1 MELKM
6 KNWNRIL
13 NNFIAGIAIVIVAM
27 MIGIG
32 FISPKSYAVAL
43 TKADIDNYDIYFVS
57 ALTNSRT
64 ATGMDR
70 VQLTGMDSDS
80 NLYDYYSY
88 QYDYKSFSDTKLYYG
103 YTGNVVEDDANGN
116 VSISTTNGDTTAT
129 ETIFSEV
136 SSSLTTRIR
145 DGFVPYGVNYFQ
157 NIKNQKEEIFYNEI
171 DDGDYVLINNYT
183 NHTNNSDFN
192 VENFYLSFGTAY
204 IDDNKST
211 PLYDLTVEAKLYS
224 EGQTHFLALNEA
236 QRTQLESRQ
245 YVEYWNQ
252 YFDLRSLEAYQKN
265 QPNSPTYSIENQQGK
280 YEFTFY
286 FVRYDDKLEP
296 VVDPDA
302 SDPDNP
308 YLREK
313 FTYTFYLLDSAEYSE
328 YPTIYN
334 ANIETNNI
342 EADATNE
349 YYYSFN
355 TGTPFIRYNP
365 TKYNLAYNRVNNKSV
380 NNVSE
385 NVTSSFKE
393 GVYTLGT
400 SGINYE
406 KGLITYY
413 KGTNTLKQ
421 VFVLTYYN
429 ENKSI
434 VEHLYLSRKNIA
446 SNDNFNPNTYE
457 VFIDNLESGNLQFEY
472 KLTQILTKYDAKYT
486 IDTYKTTTYENL
498 NFLTE
503 DFSSIALKDGVY
515 QVKDKNNKVLTTLD
529 SKITTDNI
537 DINTDATTK
546 EKTITYNGN
555 LVATYEAYPQ
565 TTITTEALKAGVQL
579 NTTTLAEDATPL
591 GATNTKYQLSVVG
604 DENTTKTYTLTK
616 YYFLEENLEEE
627 ILLSVAEAPLN
638 KRIRIKDPIHNHISI
653 EYVVVE
659 KTTTG
664 ENPVTYREV
673 NNIRFSIKSKIA
685 VDNFSNHSN
694 LKTLFDV
701 VNYEFDE
708 KMEGEIADI
717 TDDFTLDIDYTYDY
731 TMEELGIYDITYSY
745 VSNTED
751 NVYYT
756 NAKKVADDETA
767 SVMQSKLY
775 LSNSTNYTAP
785 VNFSASNTTT
795 TPVTSPDKVSNLN
808 IVVTGKVV
816 DTKVKLNGETY
827 VYNAKTN
834 ILTNEEGTITY
845 TLDTEENHQ
854 ITGGPALP
862 RTISVKQISGDNY
875 VSISY
880 TIGTITKI
888 DETTKTNYTIQGK
901 SGYRVISKI
910 SSKVSYSLSPGLIF
924 PEGDNWKSVVKAID
938 VIKNTTDLKVLTK
951 VVDQA
956 TQGKDKLHVFGS
968 IAYFNK
974 VDTTTDSNQAKLQ
987 QIDSRLGV
995 NYVSD
1000 VTPLYVKREGL
1011 SQNITETTIASNFA
1025 GKIANLFKKD
1035 EIIVTDVTPVL
1046 WNNFS
1051 TLYYTN
1057 NNKKSM
1063 SYVFRYT
1070 GYKYTS
1076 DGTLDLS
1083 SASMV
1088 TSTYTKDIHCQF
1100 DGLYEVVVFYKYDN
1114 LPATKSGQIYYQ
1126 LFTFIIDNSSP
1137 NLILETENLREIK
1150 DTQKLEAS
1158 TTLSLTINGENLST
1172 ASNSFGYYSDT
1183 KTIVAWLTTN
1193 YNSALKTTK
1202 ISNFKTNITTANVYD
1217 CNENAFTLTNNATE
1231 YSINELTVPLSNN
1244 YYGPGYEIVFE
1255 DGAEYNNLI
1264 IYFANSLDYADY
1276 DYIEL
1281 DPNSYTNKNVRIS
1294 WEIPTYFQNDIFIEV
1309 DKKYYNTTNTD
1320 AQKYNF
1326 NAIFRELNRN
1336 SATSQLATQVTNS
1349 NETTL
1354 SDYVKGISN
1363 MAIYKRFN
1371 DEGVLKN
1378 FYYVEL
1384 KVEDKTTN
1392 YNLNGNYN
1400 IVVHYST
1407 NGKSTFSTPFIIDKL
1422 DIAGL
1427 TIESVLKN
1435 ADGTFQVDPSID
1447 FGNTQIVNSDFTFR
1461 FNRKE
1466 SLADIFVYYDEIELI
1481 SSSDYDKI
1489 VTTLSGDYGITTKY
1503 QVNGVKESISIGT
1516 PYTYEYTH
1524 EFSKNYIASNN
1535 IISSNSSKLFL
1546 FRLQDEAGN
1555 QARYVVFYDG
1565 TEPRFLTVPKP
1576 DGETHIVNDTTRVIW
1591 GDYKAIK
1598 VSAESDFDI
1607 TSTNNVTNYSKEED
1621 DKDNNKLSLVLRY
1634 INSIN
1639 NKNAFNDL
1647 KVEKIDSNYYILV
1660 PITTIKIEDSEYGN
1674 KFELD
1679 LTNTTNSETK
1689 DYYFFPT
1696 LPFVIN
1702 EYTKDSEG
1710 NFIGEQYTGSNELV
1724 PMAYNADGSIVYQEY
1739 SEDNNGN
1746 LVPVYDY
1753 TRITIPVY
1761 NSDGSVVYDT
1771 DGNIKKAIYEV
1782 TPTGYKSQKIK
1793 DYNNNDVIRYVTIT
1807 YYLDKDNNITN
1818 TITGAVGEGK
1828 FIYSVRDE
1836 LNNKTSGLIW
1846 MNLDKTQTM
1855 AYGIFDYTDKLSNAE
1870 AIQGTT
1876 ESISASKMFISS
1888 IVATDTNKIPAY
1900 DVTYKHYAYDTSV
1913 YTDYTIKSVTLE
1925 KANDSLATYIVIEVV
1940 KTGTE
1945 PKPIKIQL
1953 TDEDGNEYPRYSYPY
1968 SLEGNAIVSDTNGDP
1983 KDVYSAGSQ
1992 FKTGDDTRKFSLA
2005 LNTTTDTVKEKI
2017 VTEEGLYIFKR
2028 TYTDKNIDKA
2038 TLGTDKRIIYRVYY
2052 VDRSG
2057 IINISAGESVA
2068 STLYNVGK
2076 DIEFTLGNNYNDA
2089 SYKKDITAS
2098 SIQNNQVPNGESKT
2112 SNANYNSH
2120 KLFDTNKIQV
2130 QFRMTYDKY
2139 NFNTSIGSYRDKVLN
2154 FVNDNKNTSISADDK
2169 TKIST
2174 YLGNT
2179 LFNQR
2184 YFEDNYKIELQL
2196 NVGASVIID
2205 ETDDFFSTP
2214 GLKEFL
2220 KNAGKQTITNE
2231 NNEQEEIRT
2240 NYFDFYL
2247 DTASNSYEININ
2259 DLAGYTTFNAD
2270 GTIDNANN
2278 LPNNLNI
2285 TFDISHTA
2293 PDGEFYGKYYG
2304 RHNYDENKSDS
2315 DNPLNI
2321 PSIPYKDGA
2330 YAILKYLEE
2339 GQLDLLSDSSKS
2351 SSSSM
2356 DGSYVK
2362 LYSTNN
2368 ETMIFTFAITNDEYK
2383 AQIDPNNIKIYK
2395 GGIATENL
2403 IFNRVNGS
2411 NQNTSLLSRDRQS
2424 KAFLKDTIGDTTY
2437 YAIIIFDNNLDDII
2451 DEGSEDEYLQYR
2463 LLDKDSS
2470 PDNPGNP
2477 DEEKYYV
2484 QINYVGNAND
2494 YIGQDANANKV
2505 SFYKTTFEIEVDRI
2519 KPMYNL
2525 TKLMSLDKYV
2535 YNTNKTNISLGS
2547 NYEAIFESYKDA
2559 YNFELDKSQDF
2570 ERSDLENYF
2579 FSLDTRENTSFVFE
2593 NISDLDNNNAFY
2605 IRKVDKN
2612 NYKFSVTPDD
2622 YKAYYNATYLQG
2634 HPQFTPNTATTIT
2647 SKALKDGF
2655 TMSDGSYYKVQL
2667 TLDTYTVNNTT
2678 YQIVENGISAHY
2690 LKEQKVL
2697 EENCYY
2703 EIIEEDEAGNY
2714 RVYAVYV
2721 PQESANKIVYTYQ
2734 TNSSASSLQRVS
2746 ILYGNTPYT
2755 KSSGMELKFAS
2766 IQTKDN
2772 FLKTTI
2778 NVVADT
2784 NNSGSIEHNIEVILD
2799 PNKLTV
2805 IALNRTLGTTLFSE
2819 TIDKKDKDG
2828 YANTDKYIEAINYV
2842 LNYYY
2847 ERINN
2852 KEDAYYSEYGYNV
2865 YIEVVDR
2872 LGVVMKD
2879 TVELFNYEIDYVVAG
2894 STLTPKFTDYTTQF
2908 GMYLEGQKGSTYL
2921 TDIKVYKF
2929 NKIWSQIN
2937 SDNSSK
2943 PQIFDKS
2950 EEELKKPNEYFFNRG
2965 IYKFVFTDNFNRT
2978 TEHFY
2983 EYGISSS
2990 QTGGSLSYLGK
3001 YSTLS
3006 DGYTYSA
3013 EDITYTY
3020 DSSVYNVY
3028 IKFVGKIP
3036 SEFADGEYQ
3045 QITDA
3050 QNYVIFNSGTTYTDE
3065 YLKSF
3070 GLNVI
3075 TSGNITTIT
3084 FSGVKDASTEKGIT
3098 TLSQY
3103 QIKTILASTVSNYTW
3118 GMEENSSDIFAY
3130 NKKIA
3135 LYTGIPNVTIK
3146 NTSGNTLDTSEH
3158 LNLTEDFNIVIAWPG
3173 YIATNDRLNLN
3184 ARIILTRTYSDNGTI
3199 KTQTTQVQSGTLI
3212 TQPGEY
3218 SAYVINDL
3226 GMMSKAISFSR
3237 GEGEISMYAVY
3248 GVNSQESTEFKLTPS
3263 SMISTEELEAETKV
3277 LFTYFITDNYF
3288 SYVDATSKDLITMEN
3303 FQEYMGSETLS
3314 TDFVANVN
3322 ANNYI
3327 DVRVNSNLSI
3337 KTEVYEIG
3345 FIEYSSYSYPY
3356 VKYQIYSD
3364 TKVGDAYIYRFIQVV
3379 FVDRTNTTLA
3389 DTKVYNSGAA
3399 DINLIEMGLPITSTS
3414 ESVFIQFNF
3423 ADESGFYVPFG
3434 DTLYIDRYYN
3444 GEFAETIAFEVS
3456 SNLTVSTSLSLNIS
3470 EVGLH
3475 EFVIRD
3481 LAGRTNLFNGSR
3493 KLQIYL
3499 INEILFK
3506 VNGDNPINNQ
3516 VFNGDVDISIVFEL
3530 GEFTFANNNPLY
3542 DDRTLNIIITRNGQ
3556 ATNMSN
3562 NNGEFTLTE
3571 AGYYNI
3577 VMSATTQLLDGTSTQ
3592 VTSTFNCVIV
3602 DTEIATRSF
3611 SISKGTNFTIAKLIK
3626 SVNGQETDITDTYSV
3641 SSTADTNV
3649 LLWLSHEEQGNSI
3662 FKVTLKYYEEVS
3674 ETYRTFDFSVW
3685 INNQAPVIISSIDPG
3700 TKTKDTITI
3709 NFNPGLIYTQI
3720 GKGYITLDGEKVVD
3734 INSESISFVDTI
3746 TISESGEHWLKIY
3759 SEDGKLIGSYKFTKS
3774 EPMNGITKFIII
3786 GIVIAV
3792 LVVVGLFFFLRRK
3805 GRYR

>member
-13 NNFIAGIAIVIVAM
+13 NNFVAGIAIVIVAM
-27 MIGIG
+27 MIGLG

-43 TKADIDNYDIYFVS
+43 TKADIENYDIYFVS
-57 ALTNSRT
+57 ALTSSRT
-64 ATGMDR
+64 ATGMSR
-70 VQLTGMDSDS
+70 VQLTGMDSDN
-80 NLYDYYSY
+80 NLYDFYSY
-88 QYDYKSFSDTKLYYG
+88 QYNYKSFSDTNLYYG
-103 YTGNVVEDDANGN
+103 YTGNAVEDDTNGN
-116 VSISTTNGDTTAT
+116 VSISSTSGDVSST
-129 ETIFSEV
+129 ETVFSPV
-136 SSSLTTRIR
+136 SSELSTRIR
-145 DGFVPYGVNYFQ
+145 NGFVPYGVNYFE
-157 NIKNQKEEIFYNEI
+157 NVGTQKEEIFYNEI

-183 NHTNNSDFN
+183 NHTANIDFN

-211 PLYDLTVEAKLYS
+211 PLYDLTIEAKLYS
-224 EGQTHFLALNEA
+224 EGQTHFLALNET
-236 QRTQLESRQ
+236 QRTQLDTKQ

-265 QPNSPTYSIENQQGK
+265 QPNSPTYTIENQQGK

-286 FVRYDDKLEP
+286 FTRYNEKLEP

-302 SDPDNP
+302 TDPDNP

-313 FTYTFYLLDSAEYSE
+313 FTYTFYLLDSADYSE

-334 ANIETNNI
+334 ADIENNTLEANSTNQ
-342 EADATNE
+342 

-355 TGTPFIRYNP
+355 TASPFIRYNP
-365 TKYNLAYNRVNNKSV
+365 TKYNLSYTRLNNKSV

-385 NVTSSFKE
+385 NVTSSYKE
-393 GVYTLGT
+393 GVYTIGT
-400 SGINYE
+400 DGINYE

-413 KGTNTLKQ
+413 KGTDTLKQ
-421 VFVLTYYN
+421 VFVLTHYN
-429 ENKSI
+429 KDKTL
-434 VEHLYLSRKNIA
+434 VEHLYLSRKNIT
-446 SNDNFNPNTYE
+446 SNDNFNPTTYE
-457 VFIDNLESGNLQFEY
+457 VFLDNLESGNLQFEY
-472 KLTQILTKYDAKYT
+472 KLTQILTENNDNTYT
-486 IDTYKTTTYENL
+486 LSTYKTTTYENL
-498 NFLTE
+498 GFLTE
-503 DFSSIALKDGVY
+503 DFTKIEPKVEAGKTIYL
-515 QVKDKNNKVLTTLD
+515 VKNASNKVVSILD
-529 SKITTDNI
+529 SRTQYETIG
-537 DINTDATTK
+537 INTNPSTQAKTVTYRLNDGTTYG
-546 EKTITYNGN
+546 I
-555 LVATYEAYPQ
+555 ATYGSYPQ
-565 TTITTEALKAGVQL
+565 VTKTVEELTAGVQL
-579 NTTTLAEDATPL
+579 SNSTLQADTNPL
-591 GATNTKYQLSVVG
+591 LDVSNTKYQLTATG
-604 DENTTKTYTLTK
+604 EENTTKTYTLTK
-616 YYFLEENLEEE
+616 SYFLGENLEKD
-627 ILLSVAEAPLN
+627 ILLSVADAPLN
-638 KRIRIKDPIHNHISI
+638 EVVRLKDPIHEHIAI

-659 KTTTG
+659 KTTEG
-664 ENPVTYREV
+664 ENPVTYREIE
-673 NNIRFSIKSKIA
+673 NITFSIRRNIT
-685 VDNFSNHSN
+685 VDTFSNQSN
-694 LKTLFDV
+694 LMRLFKV
-701 VNYEFDE
+701 VDYENLAID
-708 KMEGEIADI
+708 
-717 TDDFTLDIDYTYDY
+717 LDYTYDY

-745 VSNTED
+745 VSNATD
-751 NVYYT
+751 NVYFT
-756 NAKKVADDETA
+756 NAKALEEEATP
-767 SVMQSKLY
+767 SPIQSKLN

-785 VNFSASNTTT
+785 VNFSASNTTGSGVAGT
-795 TPVTSPDKVSNLN
+795 TKTSDLN
-808 IVVTGKVV
+808 IVVSGKVV
-816 DTKVKLNGETY
+816 DTKVKLNGEIF

-834 ILTNEEGTITY
+834 TLTDEEGHPY
-845 TLDTEENHQ
+845 LLDTIDNDYNV
-854 ITGGPALP
+854 TGSLILP
-862 RTISVKQISGDNY
+862 RTISVKTVNNEHF
-875 VSISY
+875 V
-880 TIGTITKI
+880 TITYKVGELI
-888 DETTKTNYTIQGK
+888 ETPTVTKTEYTIQGK
-901 SGYRVISKI
+901 SGYRVISNI
-910 SSKVSYSLSPGLIF
+910 STLTTYNLNTTNMSSKF
-924 PEGDNWKSVVKAID
+924 PIDTDAWKSV
-938 VIKNTTDLKVLTK
+938 IKTIKMMEDTPILNILTK
-951 VVDQA
+951 QIDQA
-956 TQGKDKLHVFGS
+956 TQGKDKLHIFGS

-974 VDTTTDSNQAKLQ
+974 ADTTTDSNQAKLQ

-1000 VTPLYVKREGL
+1000 VTALYNVSENRKKNTTAE
-1011 SQNITETTIASNFA
+1011 NETASDFA
-1025 GKIANLFKKD
+1025 GEIATLFKKD

-1051 TLYYTN
+1051 TLYYKG

-1070 GYKYTS
+1070 GYKYDS
-1076 DGTLDLS
+1076 DGKLDLTN
-1083 SASMV
+1083 ATMV

-1100 DGLYEVVVFYKYDN
+1100 DGLYEVVVLYKYDN
-1114 LPATKSGQIYYQ
+1114 LPAAKSGNVYYQ

-1150 DTQKLEAS
+1150 DTENLKAD

-1172 ASNSFGYYSDT
+1172 ANGNFAYYSDT
-1183 KTIVAWLTTN
+1183 KTIVAWLKTN
-1193 YNSALKTTK
+1193 YNSNLKTTK
-1202 ISNFKTNITTANVYD
+1202 ITNFKTNITSINLYD
-1217 CNENAFTLTNNATE
+1217 CNENKFDLTSNAGE
-1231 YSINELTVPLSNN
+1231 YSINEMTIPLSNN
-1244 YYGPGYEIVFE
+1244 YYGPGYEVKF
-1255 DGAEYNNLI
+1255 AEGTENYANLI
-1264 IYFANSLDYADY
+1264 IYFANSIDYADY

-1281 DPNSYTNKNVRIS
+1281 DANSYTNKNVRIS
-1294 WEIPTYFQNDIFIEV
+1294 WEIPTYFQNDIFIEI
-1309 DKKYYNTTNTD
+1309 DKHYYNTTNTA
-1320 AQKYNF
+1320 AQRFNF
-1326 NAIFRELNRN
+1326 NAIFKELNRN
-1336 SATSQLATQVTNS
+1336 TATSQLSTTVTNS
-1349 NETTL
+1349 NDASL

-1363 MAIYKRFN
+1363 MATYRRYN

-1378 FYYVEL
+1378 FYYIDL
-1384 KVEDKTTN
+1384 KVKDSSTN

-1400 IVVHYST
+1400 IIVHYST
-1407 NGKSTFSTPFIIDKL
+1407 NGKSTFTEPFVIDQL

-1427 TIESVLKN
+1427 TIKSVLKN

-1489 VTTLSGDYGITTKY
+1489 VTTLDNEFGITTKY
-1503 QVNGVKESISIGT
+1503 QVNGVKEGISVGT

-1524 EFSKNYIASNN
+1524 EYSQNYIASNN
-1535 IISSNSSKLFL
+1535 IISSNSSKLYL

-1555 QARYVVFYDG
+1555 QARFVVFYDG

-1598 VSAESDFDI
+1598 VSAETEFEL

-1647 KVEKIDSNYYILV
+1647 KVEKIGQNYYILV

-1674 KFELD
+1674 TFDLD
-1679 LTNTTNSETK
+1679 LSKEANKETK

-1710 NFIGEQYTGSNELV
+1710 KFIGTEYSGSNLLV
-1724 PMAYNADGSIVYQEY
+1724 PMVYNDDGSIVYQEFTK
-1739 SEDNNGN
+1739 DDNGN
-1746 LVPVYDY
+1746 PVEPVYDY
-1753 TRITIPVY
+1753 NRIIIPEY
-1761 NSDGSVVYDT
+1761 NNDGSVVYDGE
-1771 DGNIKKAIYEV
+1771 GNIKKVIYEV
-1782 TPTGYKSQKIK
+1782 APSGYKSQKIK
-1793 DYNNNDVIRYVTIT
+1793 DYNNKDVIRYVTIT
-1807 YYLDKDNNITN
+1807 YYIDKDNNITN

-1855 AYGIFDYTDKLSNAE
+1855 AYGIFDYSDKLANAQ

-1876 ESISASKMFISS
+1876 ESVSASKMFISS
-1888 IVATDTNKIPAY
+1888 IVATENNKIPAY
-1900 DVTYKHYAYDTSV
+1900 DVTYKHYAYDTSI
-1913 YTDYTIKSVTLE
+1913 YNDYTIKTVLLE
-1925 KANDSLATYIVIEVV
+1925 KANDSLATYVNITLT

-1945 PKPIKIQL
+1945 KTVKIQL

-1968 SLEGNAIVSDTNGDP
+1968 SLEGNAIVSETNGDP

-1992 FKTGDDTRKFSLA
+1992 FRTGDESRKFSLA

-2068 STLYNVGK
+2068 SSLYNVGK
-2076 DIEFTLGNNYNDA
+2076 DIEFTLGNNYSKDD
-2089 SYKKDITAS
+2089 YKKDITAS
-2098 SIQNNQVPNGESKT
+2098 SIQNNQKANATSKT
-2112 SNANYNSH
+2112 SNADYNSH
-2120 KLFDTNKIQV
+2120 NLFDTNKIQV
-2130 QFRMTYDKY
+2130 EFRMTYDKY
-2139 NFNTSIGSYRDKVLN
+2139 NFNSSIGNYRDRVLN

-2169 TKIST
+2169 TKITS
-2174 YLGNT
+2174 YLNNT

-2205 ETDDFFSTP
+2205 ETDGYFSDA

-2231 NNEQEEIRT
+2231 NNEQETIRT
-2240 NYFDFYL
+2240 NNFDFYL

-2270 GTIDNANN
+2270 GTINNANY

-2321 PSIPYKDGA
+2321 PSIPTKDGN
-2330 YAILKYLEE
+2330 YNILKYLEE
-2339 GQLDLLSDSSKS
+2339 GQLDLLSDSAKFT
-2351 SSSSM
+2351 SSSM
-2356 DGSYVK
+2356 DGSYVQ

-2383 AQIDPNNIKIYK
+2383 AQIDPDNIKIYK

-2403 IFNRVNGS
+2403 IFNKVGGNY
-2411 NQNTSLLSRDRQS
+2411 QNTALVSKDRQFNACQ
-2424 KAFLKDTIGDTTY
+2424 KTVIGDTTY

-2451 DEGSEDEYLQYR
+2451 DKGTDEDEFLQYR
-2463 LLDKDSS
+2463 LLDKNKSS
-2470 PDNPGNP
+2470 DNPGNP

-2484 QINYVGNAND
+2484 QLQYVGNAND
-2494 YIGQDANANKV
+2494 YIGQDNNANKV
-2505 SFYKTTFEIEVDRI
+2505 SFFKTTFEIEVDRI

-2535 YNTNKTNISLGS
+2535 YNSNKTNIDLGS
-2547 NYEAIFESYKDA
+2547 NYESIFESYKKA
-2559 YNFELDKSQDF
+2559 YNFNLDTAQDF
-2570 ERSDLENYF
+2570 ERSDLEKYF

-2593 NISDLDNNNAFY
+2593 SVSTLDNNNAFY
-2605 IRKVDKN
+2605 IRKVNKD

-2647 SKALKDGF
+2647 SSSLSKLS
-2655 TMSDGSYYKVQL
+2655 MNEGSYYKIQF
-2667 TLDTYTVNNTT
+2667 TLDSLTD
-2678 YQIVENGISAHY
+2678 NGISAHF
-2690 LKEQKVL
+2690 LKEQKIL
-2697 EENCYY
+2697 EENSYY

-2721 PQESANKIVYTYQ
+2721 PQETANKIVYTYQ

-2755 KSSGMELKFAS
+2755 KSSGMELKFAT

-2778 NVVADT
+2778 NIVAST
-2784 NNSGSIEHNIEVILD
+2784 NKSGAVNHNIEVVLD

-2805 IALNRTLGTTLFSE
+2805 VALNRTLGTTLYSE

-2828 YANTDKYIEAINYV
+2828 YANTDKYIDAINYV
-2842 LNYYY
+2842 LDYYY
-2847 ERINN
+2847 DRINN
-2852 KEDAYYSEYGYNV
+2852 KEDEYYSEYGYNV
-2865 YIEVVDR
+2865 YIEVIDR
-2872 LGVVMKD
+2872 LGIVMKD
-2879 TVELFNYEIDYVVAG
+2879 TLELYNYEIDYVVAG
-2894 STLTPKFTDYTTQF
+2894 STLTPIFKNYSTQF

-2929 NKIWSQIN
+2929 NKIWTQIN
-2937 SDNSSK
+2937 SDNSSR

-2990 QTGGSLSYLGK
+2990 QTGGSLSYQGK
-3001 YSTLS
+3001 YATLS

-3045 QITDA
+3045 HITDN
-3050 QNYVIFNSGTTYTDE
+3050 QNYVIFNSGITYTDE
-3065 YLKSF
+3065 YLKTY

-3098 TLSQY
+3098 TLAQY

-3158 LNLTEDFNIVIAWPG
+3158 LNLTEDFNIVTAWPSS
-3173 YIATNDRLNLN
+3173 IATNDRLNLN
-3184 ARIILTRTYSDNGTI
+3184 ARIILTRTYSDKGTI
-3199 KTQTTQVQSGTLI
+3199 KTQTTQVQSGALI

-3248 GVNSQESTEFKLTPS
+3248 GVNSQQSTETKLTPS
-3263 SMISTEELEAETKV
+3263 SMISTEELETETKV
-3277 LFTYFITDNYF
+3277 LFTYFITDDYF
-3288 SYVDATSKDLITMEN
+3288 SYKDATSGELINMEN

-3314 TDFVANVN
+3314 TDFVTNVN
-3322 ANNYI
+3322 ANYYI

-3379 FVDRTNTTLA
+3379 FVDRTNTKLA
-3389 DTKVYNSGAA
+3389 ETKVYNSGAT
-3399 DINLIEMGLPITSTS
+3399 DINLMEMGLPITSTS
-3414 ESVFIQFNF
+3414 ESVFLRFDF
-3423 ADESGFYVPFG
+3423 ADETGFYVPFG
-3434 DTLYIDRYYN
+3434 DTIYIDRYYN
-3444 GEFAETIAFEVS
+3444 GEFAETLAFEVS
-3456 SNLTVSTSLSLNIS
+3456 SSLTVDTYLSLNIT

-3475 EFVIRD
+3475 EFIVRD
-3481 LAGRTNLFNGSR
+3481 LAGRNNLFNGSR

-3506 VNGDNPINNQ
+3506 VNGENPINNQ
-3516 VFNGDVDISIVFEL
+3516 VFNDAVDISIVFEL

-3602 DTEIATRSF
+3602 DIEIATRSF
-3611 SISKGTNFTIAKLIK
+3611 SISKGTNFTIEKLIK
-3626 SVNGQETDITDTYSV
+3626 SINGQESDITNTYSV
-3641 SSTADTNV
+3641 SSTTDTNV

-3674 ETYRTFDFSVW
+3674 ESYRTFDFSVW

-3700 TKTKDTITI
+3700 TSTKDTITI
-3709 NFNPGLIYTQI
+3709 NYNPGLIYTQI
-3720 GKGYITLDGEKVVD
+3720 GKGYITLDGEKIVD

-3746 TISESGEHWLKIY
+3746 TISDRGEHWLKIY
-3759 SEDGKLIGSYKFTKS
+3759 SEDGKLVGSYKFTKA

-3786 GIVIAV
+3786 GFAIAAVVVAV
-3792 LVVVGLFFFLRRK
+3792 LFLFLRRK

>member
-13 NNFIAGIAIVIVAM
+13 NNFIAGIAIVIIAM
-27 MIGIG
+27 MIGLG
-32 FISPKSYAVAL
+32 FISPKSYAIAL
-43 TKADIDNYDIYFVS
+43 TKADIENYDIYFVS
-57 ALTNSRT
+57 ALTKSRT
-64 ATGMDR
+64 ATGMNR
-70 VQLTGMDSDS
+70 VQLTGMDNDS
-80 NLYDYYSY
+80 NLYDFYSY
-88 QYDYKSFSDTKLYYG
+88 QYDYKSHSDTALYYG
-103 YTGNVVEDDANGN
+103 YRGNAVEDDTYGN
-116 VSISTTNGDTTAT
+116 ISISSTSGDTSQT
-129 ETIFSEV
+129 EILFSEV
-136 SSSLTTRIR
+136 ASSLSNRIS
-145 DGFVPYGVNYFQ
+145 DGFIPYGVNYFD
-157 NIKNQKEEIFYNEI
+157 NLNNQKEEIFYNEI

-183 NHTNNSDFN
+183 NHTTNSNFN

-204 IDDNKST
+204 IDDNQST
-211 PLYDLTVEAKLYS
+211 PLYDLTVEAKLHS
-224 EGQTHFLALNEA
+224 EGQTHFLALNEV
-236 QRTQLESRQ
+236 QRTQLDTKQ
-245 YVEYWNQ
+245 YTEYWNQ

-265 QPNSPTYSIENQQGK
+265 QPNSPTYAIENQQGK

-286 FVRYDDKLEP
+286 FTRYDDKLEP

-302 SDPDNP
+302 TDPDNP

-313 FTYTFYLLDSAEYSE
+313 FTYTFYLLDSADYSE

-334 ANIETNNI
+334 ANIETNTL
-342 EADATNE
+342 EANTTNE

-355 TGTPFIRYNP
+355 TSTPFIRYNP
-365 TKYNLAYNRVNNKSV
+365 TKYNLSYSRVNNKSV

-385 NVTSSFKE
+385 NVTSSFQE

-400 SGINYE
+400 SGLNYE

-413 KGTNTLKQ
+413 KGTTTLKQ

-429 ENKSI
+429 ETKSL
-434 VEHLYLSRKNIA
+434 VEHLYLSRKNIT
-446 SNDNFNPNTYE
+446 SNDNFNPTTYE

-472 KLTQILTKYDAKYT
+472 KLTQVLTKESDNY
-486 IDTYKTTTYENL
+486 IINTYKTTNYENL

-503 DFSSIALKDGVY
+503 DFNKIELKDGIY
-515 QVKDKNNKVLTTLD
+515 QVKNSSNKVIAILD
-529 SKITTDNI
+529 NK
-537 DINTDATTK
+537 INTDNLNINIDASTQKRTL
-546 EKTITYNGN
+546 TLNGN
-555 LVATYEAYPQ
+555 LVARYDTYPQ
-565 TTITTEALKAGVQL
+565 TTKSVEVLTAGVQL
-579 NTTTLAEDATPL
+579 NTTTLADDTAVEL
-591 GATNTKYQLSVVG
+591 NSSNTKYQLNVVG
-604 DENTTKTYTLTK
+604 EENTTKNYTLTK
-616 YYFLEENLEEE
+616 YYFLDENLEEN
-627 ILLSVAEAPLN
+627 IILSVADVPLN
-638 KRIRIKDPIHNHISI
+638 TKITLKDPIHDHITI
-653 EYVVVE
+653 EYVVTE
-659 KTTTG
+659 NTATEGDKT
-664 ENPVTYREV
+664 VTYRAIK
-673 NNIRFSIKSKIA
+673 NIRFSIKTKIA
-685 VDNFSNHSN
+685 VNNFSNHSN
-694 LKTLFDV
+694 LSTLFDV
-701 VNYEFDE
+701 VNYEFYDS
-708 KMEGEIADI
+708 MEGEDVSK
-717 TDDFTLDIDYTYDY
+717 TEDFTLNLDYTYDY

-745 VSNTED
+745 VCNTVD

-756 NAKKVADDETA
+756 NAKKSDEGATPDPN
-767 SVMQSKLY
+767 QSKLN

-785 VNFSASNTTT
+785 VNFSATGTTST
-795 TPVTSPDKVSNLN
+795 AETSETKSSDLN

-816 DTKVKLNGETY
+816 DSKVKLNDETF

-834 ILTNEEGTITY
+834 TLTKDDGTPCE
-845 TLDTEENHQ
+845 LDTSAPHP
-854 ITGGPALP
+854 ITGGPYIN
-862 RTISVKQISGDNY
+862 RTISIKTINNENY

-880 TIGTITKI
+880 KIGDILKTDTITR
-888 DETTKTNYTIQGK
+888 TNYQIQGK
-901 SGYRVISKI
+901 TGYRVISET
-910 SSKVSYSLSPGLIF
+910 SSFIDYNVRPSTDF
-924 PEGDNWKSVVKAID
+924 PTTDEWKSFVKAITM
-938 VIKNTTDLKVLTK
+938 IEAASSLKVLNTNI
-951 VVDQA
+951 DQT
-956 TQGKDKLHVFGS
+956 TQGKDKLHIFGS

-974 VDTTTDSNQAKLQ
+974 ADTTTDSNQAKLQ
-987 QIDSRLGV
+987 QVDSRLGV

-1000 VTPLYVKREGL
+1000 VTSLYNARDGI
-1011 SQNITETTIASNFA
+1011 SNNITESEDASVFA

-1035 EIIVTDVTPVL
+1035 EIIITDVTPVL

-1057 NNKKSM
+1057 QNKKSM

-1070 GYKYTS
+1070 GYRYNS

-1083 SASMV
+1083 RASMV

-1100 DGLYEVVVFYKYDN
+1100 DGLYEVVVLYKYDN
-1114 LPATKSGQIYYQ
+1114 LPASKSGQLYYQ

-1137 NLILETENLREIK
+1137 KLILETENLREIK
-1150 DTQKLEAS
+1150 DTNNLDAT

-1172 ASNSFGYYSDT
+1172 ANSDFAYYSDT
-1183 KTIVAWLTTN
+1183 KTIVAWLKTD
-1193 YNSALKTTK
+1193 YNSTLKTSK
-1202 ISNFKTNITTANVYD
+1202 ITNFKTNITTANVYD
-1217 CNENAFTLTNNATE
+1217 CNENNFTLTKAGSE
-1231 YSINELTVPLSNN
+1231 YSINEMTISISNN
-1244 YYGPGYEIVFE
+1244 YYGPGYEIVFA
-1255 DGAEYNNLI
+1255 DDAEYENLI

-1276 DYIEL
+1276 DYLQL

-1294 WEIPTYFQNDIFIEV
+1294 WEIPTYFQNDIYIEI
-1309 DKKYYNTTNTD
+1309 DKKYYNTTNTN

-1326 NAIFRELNRN
+1326 NAIFKELNRN
-1336 SATSQLATQVTNS
+1336 TATSQLSTTITNS
-1349 NETTL
+1349 NDASL

-1363 MAIYKRFN
+1363 MAIYKRLN
-1371 DEGVLKN
+1371 SEGVLKN
-1378 FYYVEL
+1378 YYYIEL
-1384 KVEDKTTN
+1384 KVEDESTS

-1400 IVVHYST
+1400 IIVHYST
-1407 NGKSTFSTPFIIDKL
+1407 NGKSTFTEPFVIDKL

-1427 TIESVLKN
+1427 SIESVLKN

-1447 FGNTQIVNSDFTFR
+1447 FGNSQIVNSDFTFR

-1489 VTTLSGDYGITTKY
+1489 VTTLDGGYGITTKY
-1503 QVNGVKESISIGT
+1503 QVNGVEENISVGT

-1535 IISSNSSKLFL
+1535 IISSNSSKLYL

-1555 QARYVVFYDG
+1555 QARFVVFYDG

-1576 DGETHIVNDTTRVIW
+1576 DGETQIVNDTTRVIW

-1598 VSAESDFDI
+1598 VSAETDFDI
-1607 TSTNNVTNYSKEED
+1607 TSTNNVTNYSTED
-1621 DKDNNKLSLVLRY
+1621 DDKNNNKLSLVLRY
-1634 INSIN
+1634 INSSN
-1639 NKNAFNDL
+1639 NKNAFNEL
-1647 KVEKIDSNYYILV
+1647 LVEKIGSDYYILV

-1679 LTNTTNSETK
+1679 LTTTSNAETK

-1696 LPFVIN
+1696 LPFVVN
-1702 EYTKDSEG
+1702 EYIKDSDG
-1710 NFIGEQYTGSNELV
+1710 NFISEEYTGSNTLV
-1724 PMAYNADGSIVYQEY
+1724 PIAYNDDGSIVYQEY
-1739 SEDNNGN
+1739 SLDEQGN
-1746 LVPVYDY
+1746 PKDPVYNY
-1753 TRITIPVY
+1753 NKITIPEY
-1761 NSDGSVVYDT
+1761 NSDGSVVYDNE
-1771 DGNIKKAIYEV
+1771 GNIKKVIYEV

-1807 YYLDKDNNITN
+1807 YYIDKENNITN
-1818 TITGAVGEGK
+1818 TITGAIGEGK
-1828 FIYSVRDE
+1828 FIYSVRDK

-1855 AYGIFDYTDKLSNAE
+1855 AYGIFDYSDKLSNAK

-1876 ESISASKMFISS
+1876 ESLSASKMFISS
-1888 IVATDTNKIPAY
+1888 VVATDTNKIPAY
-1900 DVTYKHYAYDTSV
+1900 DVTYKHYAYDTSF
-1913 YTDYTIKSVTLE
+1913 YNDYEIKLVTIE
-1925 KANDSLATYIVIEVV
+1925 KATNSLATYINITLTKSNTE
-1940 KTGTE
+1940 KTVQ
-1945 PKPIKIQL
+1945 IQL

-1968 SLEGNAIVSDTNGDP
+1968 SLEGNAIVSETNGDP

-1992 FKTGDDTRKFSLA
+1992 FRTGDTSRKFSLA

-2057 IINISAGESVA
+2057 IINISTGESVA
-2068 STLYNVGK
+2068 STLYNVGE
-2076 DIEFTLGNNYNDA
+2076 DIEFTLGSNYTDA
-2089 SYKKDITAS
+2089 SYQKDITAS
-2098 SIQNNQVPNGESKT
+2098 SIQNNQKANSTSKT
-2112 SNANYNSH
+2112 SNADYNSH
-2120 KLFDTNKIQV
+2120 NLFDTNKIQV
-2130 QFRMTYDKY
+2130 EFRMTYDKY
-2139 NFNTSIGSYRDKVLN
+2139 NFNTSIDDYKNDVLN
-2154 FVNDNKNTSISADDK
+2154 FVNSKSNTSISADDK

-2174 YLGNT
+2174 YLNNT

-2205 ETDDFFSTP
+2205 ETDNFFSDT

-2220 KNAGKQTITNE
+2220 KNSGKQTITNE
-2231 NNEQEEIRT
+2231 NNEQEVVRT
-2240 NYFDFYL
+2240 NNFDFYL

-2259 DLAGYTTFNAD
+2259 DLAGYTTFNTD
-2270 GTIDNANN
+2270 GTIDQANY

-2321 PSIPYKDGA
+2321 PSIPYEDGA
-2330 YAILKYLEE
+2330 YAILKYLEQ
-2339 GQLDLLSDSSKS
+2339 GQLDLLSDSTKS

-2411 NQNTSLLSRDRQS
+2411 NQSTSLLSKDRQS

-2451 DEGSEDEYLQYR
+2451 DKGSEDEYLQYR
-2463 LLDKDSS
+2463 LLDKNKST
-2470 PDNPGNP
+2470 DNPGNP

-2494 YIGQDANANKV
+2494 YIGQDNNANKV
-2505 SFYKTTFEIEVDRI
+2505 SFFKTTFEIEVDRI

-2535 YNTNKTNISLGS
+2535 YNTNKTNIDLGS
-2547 NYEAIFESYKDA
+2547 NYEAIFESYKNA
-2559 YNFELDKSQDF
+2559 YNFELDTTQDF
-2570 ERSDLENYF
+2570 ERSDLENYY

-2593 NISDLDNNNAFY
+2593 SVSSLDNNNAFY
-2605 IRKVDKN
+2605 IRKINKDS
-2612 NYKFSVTPDD
+2612 YKFSVTPDD

-2647 SKALKDGF
+2647 SKSLKDGF
-2655 TMSDGSYYKVQL
+2655 TMNDGYYKVQFA
-2667 TLDTYTVNNTT
+2667 LDEYT
-2678 YQIVENGISAHY
+2678 ENGISAHF

-2734 TNSSASSLQRVS
+2734 TNSNESSLQRVS

-2778 NVVADT
+2778 NIMADKI
-2784 NNSGSIEHNIEVILD
+2784 NHNIEIVLD
-2799 PNKLTV
+2799 PNTLTV
-2805 IALNRTLGTTLFSE
+2805 TALNRTLGTTLYS
-2819 TIDKKDKDG
+2819 TTVDKKDKDG

-2842 LNYYY
+2842 LDYYY
-2847 ERINN
+2847 DRIND
-2852 KEDAYYSEYGYNV
+2852 KEDEYYSEFGYNV
-2865 YIEVVDR
+2865 YIEVIDR

-2879 TVELFNYEIDYVVAG
+2879 TVELYNYEIDYVVAG
-2894 STLTPKFTDYTTQF
+2894 STLTPIFKNYTTQF

-2921 TDIKVYKF
+2921 TDVKVYKF
-2929 NKIWSQIN
+2929 NKIWTQIN
-2937 SDNSSK
+2937 SDNSSR

-3001 YSTLS
+3001 HSTLS

-3028 IKFVGKIP
+3028 IKFVGKVP
-3036 SEFADGEYQ
+3036 SEFAEGEYEN
-3045 QITDA
+3045 IVDT
-3050 QNYVIFNSGTTYTDE
+3050 QNYVIYNSGITYSDE
-3065 YLKSF
+3065 YLKTF

-3118 GMEENSSDIFAY
+3118 GMEETSSDIFAY
-3130 NKKIA
+3130 TKKIA

-3158 LNLTEDFNIVIAWPG
+3158 LNLTEDFNIVIAWPSS
-3173 YIATNDRLNLN
+3173 IATNDRLNLN
-3184 ARIILTRTYSDNGTI
+3184 ARIILTRTYSDKGTI

-3212 TQPGEY
+3212 TQPGDY

-3248 GVNSQESTEFKLTPS
+3248 GVNSQQSTELKLTPS

-3277 LFTYFITDNYF
+3277 LFTYFITNDYFNYK
-3288 SYVDATSKDLITMEN
+3288 DATSGDIITMEN
-3303 FQEYMGSETLS
+3303 FQDYMGSETIS

-3337 KTEVYEIG
+3337 KTEVYEVG

-3379 FVDRTNTTLA
+3379 FVDRTNTKLA
-3389 DTKVYNSGAA
+3389 ETKVYNSGAT
-3399 DINLIEMGLPITSTS
+3399 DINLMEMGLPITSTS
-3414 ESVFIQFNF
+3414 QNVYIQFDF
-3423 ADESGFYVPFG
+3423 ADESGFFVPFG

-3456 SNLTVSTSLSLNIS
+3456 SSQTVSTNLSLNIT

-3475 EFVIRD
+3475 EFIIRD
-3481 LAGRTNLFNGSR
+3481 LAGRTNLFNGSK

-3506 VNGDNPINNQ
+3506 VNGENPINNQ
-3516 VFNGDVDISIVFEL
+3516 VFNDEVDISIVFEL

-3592 VTSTFNCVIV
+3592 VTSTYNCVIV

-3611 SISKGTNFTIAKLIK
+3611 SISKGTNFTIEKLIK

-3641 SSTADTNV
+3641 SSTTDTNV

-3674 ETYRTFDFSVW
+3674 ECYRTFDFSVW
-3685 INNQAPVIISSIDPG
+3685 INNQSPVIISSIDPG
-3700 TKTKDTITI
+3700 TSTKDVISI
-3709 NFNPGLIYTQI
+3709 NYNPGLIYTQI
-3720 GKGYITLDGEKVVD
+3720 GKGYITLNGEKIVD
-3734 INSESISFVDTI
+3734 INNESISFVDTI
-3746 TISESGEHWLKIY
+3746 TISESGEHWLKIF

-3774 EPMNGITKFIII
+3774 EPMNGITKFVII

-3792 LVVVGLFFFLRRK
+3792 VVVLVLFFLLRRK
-3805 GRYR
+3805 GKYR